1 MPELLKQPIEL
12 FYAGTHTDFRRKVV
26 TIDANQLS
34 ESVSWFN
41 ANSQTLPLV
50 VGHPDSEDDH
60 FGLATKLGIDNGR
73 VVITEVDGLDRSF
86 RKIVNS
92 GELPRVSA
100 KIRLQG
106 HPSNRSSGIEF
117 QHAGFF
123 GKSRVA
129 LDQLKEASFSEFNE
143 LEFYFNFMDKK
154 KPCDPEET
162 MEEEMEGEEEETKV
176 PAKKK
181 KNPFVKTAEMQAH
194 EEEVAAF
201 QKEKAAFKRAR
212 EIEPVVEEWV
222 REGKITP
229 NSKSGLVAVFA
240 ALPEDLEVSFSDS
253 EGEESIQTASEFL
266 AEFMESL
273 PQTIVYGEVS
283 GMKANDKKVLTAAFS
298 FNGEDDDDGVIDA
311 DSVDILSQL
320 AADGVDFTDTVAFSQ
335 ALKKYQGG
343 NK

>member
-1 MPELLKQPIEL
+1 MPEVLTKPIEL

-26 TIDANQLS
+26 TIGKRDLEQ
-34 ESVSWFN
+34 SVSWFN
-41 ANSQTLPLV
+41 ANNQTLPLV

-60 FGLATKLGIDNGR
+60 FGLATKLAISDGR

-129 LDQLKEASFSEFNE
+129 LDRLKEASFSHPDNN
-143 LEFYFNFMDKK
+143 LEFYFNYMDKK
-154 KPCDPEET
+154 KTIDPEET
-162 MEEEMEGEEEETKV
+162 MDEETEDDETV
-176 PAKKK
+176 ETPPKKK
-181 KNPFVKTAEMQAH
+181 KGKTAEMAAH
-194 EEEVAAF
+194 EVEVAEF
-201 QKEKAAFKRAR
+201 QREKAAFKRAR

-229 NSKSGLVAVFA
+229 ASKPGLVAVFA
-240 ALPEDLEVSFSDS
+240 ALPEDLEVSFSDAD
-253 EGEESIQTASEFL
+253 GEESTQSASEFL
-266 AEFMESL
+266 SEFMEAL
-273 PQTIVYGEVS
+273 PKTIIYGEVS
-283 GMKANDKKVLTAAFS
+283 GMKPKGDSKAKSAAFS
-298 FNGEDDDDGVIDA
+298 ANFDSDDDDSIDA
-311 DSVDILSQL
+311 DSVEILDQL
-320 AADGVDFTDTVAFSQ
+320 ASDGVDFSDSVAFAA
-335 ALKKYQGG
+335 ALDKYSRG
-343 NK
+343 K